1 MKLILLEKI
10 TNLGD
15 LGETV
20 EVKSGYGRNYLMPQ
34 GMAVAATRENV
45 AMFEERR
52 AELEAAAQEKLTR
65 AQTRAEQLGGVVLK
79 IEANASDEG
88 NLFGSIGPREIAD
101 AVTETG
107 IELEKSEVIMGEGPI
122 RATGA
127 YDVMVQLHA
136 DVVTEIKVIVN
147 EDQIVASVRDE
158 DVEEALDYDAAE
170 ADVVEKTIDDTVME
184 GVTPEEA
191 AALEVEE
198 MAEEMAEEAAEEADA
213 GDEDSEAKAS

>member
-20 EVKSGYGRNYLMPQ
+20 EVKAGYGRNYLMPQ

-52 AELEAAAQEKLTR
+52 AELEAAAQDKLTQ

-79 IEANASDEG
+79 IEANASEEG

-101 AVTETG
+101 AVTGTG

-147 EDQIVASVRDE
+147 EDQIVAKVDE
-158 DVEEALDYDAAE
+158 EEAEEMLDYDAAE
-170 ADVVEKTIDDTVME
+170 ADVVEKTMDDTVME

-198 MAEEMAEEAAEEADA
+198 MAEEAVAE
-213 GDEDSEAKAS
+213 DENGETKAS